1 MKRLL
6 LILILTFS
14 FQTLTKADDIR
25 DFEIEGM
32 SIGDSLLKFI
42 NEKEI
47 LNNKM
52 NYQYKNDKYFS
63 ISINDS
69 FYLKTYDFIEIYLK
83 KNDKKY
89 IIYSIDA
96 ANFFDDKK
104 KCLSNMDEI
113 KDDISDLFVSRV
125 RQNKKKIIH
134 PSDPSDKSIYYRTSW
149 KIKDRDFIAIEC
161 VFWSQDFK
169 DKHNFGDHLRIS
181 VTKKEI
187 DDWLMNEAY

>member
-52 NYQYKNDKYFS
+52 NYLYKNDKYFS

-149 KIKDRDFIAIEC
+149 KIKNRDFIAIEC

>member
-6 LILILTFS
+6 LILILTLS
-14 FQTLTKADDIR
+14 FQTFSKADDIR
-25 DFEIEGM
+25 DFEIEGI
-32 SIGDSLLKFI
+32 SIGDNLLNFI

-63 ISINDS
+63 ISIKDS
-69 FYLKTYDFIEIYLK
+69 KYLKTYDFIEIYLK

-89 IIYSIDA
+89 VIYSIDA

-104 KCLSNMDEI
+104 KCLSKMDEI
-113 KDDISDLFVSRV
+113 KDEISGLFVSKII
-125 RQNKKKIIH
+125 QNKKKITH
-134 PSDPSDKSIYYRTSW
+134 ASDPSGKSIYYRTSW
-149 KIKDRDFIAIEC
+149 KIKNRDFIAIEC

-169 DKHNFGDHLRIS
+169 EKNNFGDHLRIS

>member
-149 KIKDRDFIAIEC
+149 KIKNRDFIAIEC